1 VRTFSIRPAPR
12 RKDES
17 SLGVRAKDSGIA
29 SALLNAS
36 QQIGVALGL
45 AILSTVSVSLAQRQ
59 MPDALNTLEHAR
71 AAGDQHLVTLASDAL
86 VLGYGAALA
95 TGAAAILIAALIA
108 GTLISTTPSGRADAS
123 TE

>member
-1 VRTFSIRPAPR
+1 V
-12 RKDES
+12 
-17 SLGVRAKDSGIA
+17 
-29 SALLNAS
+29 
-36 QQIGVALGL
+36 
-45 AILSTVSVSLAQRQ
+45 TV
-59 MPDALNTLEHAR
+59 
-71 AAGDQHLVTLASDAL
+71 ASDAL